1 MLDTSGLSREDKLR
15 LLELLAEK
23 ERREAQRVF
32 FKLFPDETVIDPA
45 TGEVERVPCAAA
57 PDGVLRYGREL
68 YPKHIEFFSAGAEY
82 PERLAL
88 AANRVGKTMTMGGY
102 EVTCHLTGLYPD
114 WWPGRRYDRPTSW
127 WVAGKSYKTTRDILQ
142 LTMLGEVLGSGP
154 TKRISGTGVVPGV
167 TIGDISW
174 GQGVA
179 DLVDTV
185 RIKHVS
191 GGWSDLGF
199 KAFEQ
204 GRGAFEGTAKD
215 GIWLDEECPMDV
227 YGECLIRTTTTRGM
241 VILTFTPLE
250 GITPLVRSFI
260 MPDTEPEFSAG
271 D

>member
-1 MLDTSGLSREDKLR
+1 MLDLTGLSRDEKLR
-15 LLELLAEK
+15 LLELLAERD
-23 ERREAQRVF
+23 RREAQRVF
-32 FKLFPDETVIDPA
+32 YKLFPDETVLDA

-57 PDGVLRYGREL
+57 PNGVQRFARHL
-68 YPKHIEFFSAGAEY
+68 YPKHIEFFGAGREY
-82 PERLAL
+82 SERLAL

-102 EVTCHLTGLYPD
+102 EVACHLTGLYPD

-127 WVAGKSYKTTRDILQ
+127 WAAGKSYTTTRDILQ
-142 LTMLGEVLGSGP
+142 LTMLGAVEGSGLS
-154 TKRISGTGVVPGV
+154 KRMSGTGVIPGA
-167 TIGDISW
+167 TIGEMSW
-174 GQGVA
+174 RQGVA
-179 DLVDTV
+179 DLIDTV
-185 RIKHVS
+185 QIKHVS
-191 GGWSDLGF
+191 GGWSDLAF

-250 GITPLVRSFI
+250 GITPLVKSFI
-260 MPDTEPEFSAG
+260 MPDLVPEFSAG